1 MWLMFFFFF
10 FYSSL
15 KNLLTDELHQENS
28 KSITVLFIIKFRV
41 KKVVWILYQPH
52 RHTDNN
58 LTAIPHLPMSY
69 KVADTSL
76 AAFSCKE
83 IQITENEKP
92 GLMYMWAKCGPS
104 QPLKGARIAGC
115 LHMTIQTA
123 ILIETLVALG
133 LQVSWSSC
141 NIFST
146 QDHAPAT
153 IAATGKTISCGRERL
168 RKSTYST
175 LNRCLLHP

>member
-1 MWLMFFFFF
+1 LLGSADHGNELVSVGCDSTSAATTGRLSMWLMFFFFF

-92 GLMYMWAKCGPS
+92 GLMYM
-104 QPLKGARIAGC
+104 
-115 LHMTIQTA
+115 
-123 ILIETLVALG
+123 
-133 LQVSWSSC
+133 
-141 NIFST
+141 
-146 QDHAPAT
+146 
-153 IAATGKTISCGRERL
+153 
-168 RKSTYST
+168 
-175 LNRCLLHP
+175 